1 MHVVDDIHR
10 VIVDASDDLEDLE
23 VVIPDLVEV
32 EDVTLE
38 FGDPFDHER
47 TRDFAATTI
56 DSQEQSL
63 SEVGTCTEELDL
75 LTDLLIRYAA
85 SDTVVIRVT
94 GRAHQVVILVLD
106 RRRINRYLSS
116 ELLEAFGE

>member
-47 TRDFAATTI
+47 TRDVAATTI
-56 DSQEQSL
+56 DS
-63 SEVGTCTEELDL
+63 
-75 LTDLLIRYAA
+75 
-85 SDTVVIRVT
+85 
-94 GRAHQVVILVLD
+94 
-106 RRRINRYLSS
+106 
-116 ELLEAFGE
+116 